1 MYELIPETTYG
12 NNGYYR
18 LKVEGRFLTGHTFH
32 KDQLPKLPLRGYGE
46 LRHNGWDISTEW
58 AIDADGNV
66 FADNGAHGGPL
77 ALRTPEYLLAEAE
90 DEGESKQNE
99 LRKLLGLEIPEPSW
113 AAKAREA
120 GWTPPADWK
129 WS

>member
-1 MYELIPETTYG
+1 MHELIPEATYG
-12 NNGYYR
+12 NVYYR
-18 LKVEGRFLTGHTFH
+18 LKVEGRFLTGHIFLEG
-32 KDQLPKLPLRGYGE
+32 QLPKLPLRGYGG
-46 LRHNGWDISTEW
+46 LRRNGQDIPTKW

-66 FADNGAHGGPL
+66 FVDGAHGGPL

-90 DEGESKQNE
+90 DEGEDKQNE